1 MDERAILQ
9 PKNVLLIDKFAFLQ
23 FFFFWRVM
31 FNGTKGTEQWK
42 SADHE
47 PRPVALRRCSNFSL
61 KVQIKKNIQLK
72 ENKNLYFFNIFYF
85 SLSFRLIAVWMII
98 GRC

>member
-47 PRPVALRRCSNFSL
+47 PRPVAQMFKLQFKSSNKKKYS
-61 KVQIKKNIQLK
+61 IKGKQK
-72 ENKNLYFFNIFYF
+72 SVFF
-85 SLSFRLIAVWMII
+85 
-98 GRC
+98 